1 MKSKRK
7 LILPVLILLLLAAVN
22 FLGGDK
28 IDPASIGIIG
38 GADGP
43 TQIVL
48 SSKNDRPVEDVS
60 VPDEPEIDEDGVYD
74 SKEDVALYIDTF
86 GHLPSNYITKS
97 ESEALEKI
105 DKTKNIG
112 GDYFGNFEGKLP
124 KEKGREYHECDI
136 DTPDTAKYNRGV
148 KRIVFSNDRLV
159 FYTPDHYE
167 TFYQYKDGAWEKI

>member
-1 MKSKRK
+1 MFKRILALL
-7 LILPVLILLLLAAVN
+7 LITLSLFLVSCSGFVSELLDILLAPSEESDTDTD
-22 FLGGDK
+22 FDTDTDTDTDFDF
-28 IDPASIGIIG
+28 I
-38 GADGP
+38 
-43 TQIVL
+43 T
-48 SSKNDRPVEDVS
+48 
-60 VPDEPEIDEDGVYD
+60 EDGHYNTRD
-74 SKEDVALYIDTF
+74 EVALYIRIY
-86 GHLPSNYITKS
+86 GHLPSNYITKI
-97 ESEALEKI
+97 ESVALEKI

-148 KRIVFSNDRLV
+148 KRIVFSNDRLI